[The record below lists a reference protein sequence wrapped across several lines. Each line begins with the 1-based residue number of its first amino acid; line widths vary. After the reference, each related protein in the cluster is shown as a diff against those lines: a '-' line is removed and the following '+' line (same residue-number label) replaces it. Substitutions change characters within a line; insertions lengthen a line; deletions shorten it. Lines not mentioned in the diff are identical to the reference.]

1 MANTKQENIFSVIPL
16 LFLGE
21 NKNNVI
27 NQLAKSIRC
36 DAYNKMGIR
45 DIGEVR
51 VYKKVRKVL

>member
-1 MANTKQENIFSVIPL
+1 MANTKQEDIFCVIPL

-21 NKNNVI
+21 NKNNLI

-36 DAYNKMGIR
+36 DAFNKMGIR
-45 DIGEVR
+45 DRRGE

>member
-1 MANTKQENIFSVIPL
+1 MANTKQEDIFCVIPL

-21 NKNNVI
+21 NKNNLI
-27 NQLAKSIRC
+27 SQLAKTIHC
-36 DAYNKMGIR
+36 DAFNKMGIR